1 MSLKSSSDSLAS
13 LDAELEDLSMND
25 DVEIALAQYRSQSP
39 SDTLKPG

>member
-25 DVEIALAQYRSQSP
+25 DVENALAQYRSQSP
-39 SDTLKPG
+39 ANT